1 MNKEFDCL
9 KELINE
15 QYSIYSNPQSLER
28 QKNDARY
35 KIITDFYNYL
45 IHRYKK
51 SPEIMEQAGIALME
65 ACDKALSSYSA
76 GNFSASGFFGYLY
89 TIFKKDMNAYLIEES
104 MNSKSG
110 KHFTPHAIKI
120 YRRIQKNYS
129 EIIEKLRPGAP
140 KAKVAGLIA
149 MNLGMKEET
158 VLRYLEYEDEHAVS
172 IDTPIGE
179 DEDESLEA
187 LIGDESRL
195 TPDIL
200 ISSDEEF
207 YRLIKAFQEEWV
219 NDKKINPDA
228 SADTK
233 DHRAKLNAYYSKAFT
248 YEILEDI
255 DYISVELN
263 WDEVPDFSEYPI
275 IDKDILGQFKNTAVD
290 FQIRDKKAVA
300 AELGLKTVTNEYN
313 RFKKKVLKSHPE
325 LKELLGSV

>member
-9 KELINE
+9 KDQINE
-15 QYSIYSNPQSLER
+15 QYRIYSNPQSLER
-28 QKNDARY
+28 QKNDARN
-35 KIITDFYNYL
+35 KIITDFYNY
-45 IHRYKK
+45 IRDRYRK
-51 SPEIMEQAGIALME
+51 SPDKMEYAGIALME
-65 ACDKALSSYSA
+65 ACEKSLSSYSA
-76 GNFSASGFFGYLY
+76 GDAEASGFFGYMY
-89 TIFKKDMNAYLIEES
+89 TVFKKKINAYLLEES

-110 KHFTPHAIKI
+110 KNFTSHAIKV
-120 YRRIQKNYS
+120 YRKIQKSYY
-129 EIIEKLRPGAP
+129 EIIKELRPGAP

-179 DEDESLEA
+179 DGDESLEA
-187 LIGDESRL
+187 LIGDERKL

-207 YRLIKAFQEEWV
+207 YRLIKAFQEEWE

-228 SADTK
+228 PADTK

-300 AELGLKTVTNEYN
+300 AELGLKTVTNEYT